1 MNKKTIATLLAMAC
15 FAPALAHAETAPQGY
30 KLEQVLLMSRHNLRA
45 PLANNG
51 SVLEQSTAQSW
62 PQWDVPGGQLT
73 TKGGVLEVYMGH
85 YVREWLAEQGLVTSG
100 ECPTPQSVYAY
111 ANSLQRTVATAQFFI
126 TGAFPGCDIPVHHQ
140 EKMGTMDPTFNP
152 VITNDSPEFKQAA
165 VKAMETQRERDKLD
179 DSYQLLEQIVDFKDS
194 PSCKEKQ
201 VCDLTAQKDKFS
213 ANASEE
219 PGVSGPLKVGNSLVD
234 AFTLQY
240 YEGFPMDQVAWGK
253 IKTDQQWKVLSQLKN
268 SYQDTLFTSPQ
279 VARNVAAPLIKY
291 IQKSLAGN
299 DNKGPKITL
308 LVGHD
313 SNIASLLTA
322 LDFNTYQLP
331 DQYERTPI
339 GGKIMFQRWHDVNNN
354 RELMK
359 VEYVYQSSEQLR
371 NAEVLSLEKP
381 PMRVTLQ
388 LKGCLTDANGFCPWE
403 KFTDVLA
410 QTVNQGK

>member
-1 MNKKTIATLLAMAC
+1 MNKKIVASLLAVAC
-15 FAPALAHAETAPQGY
+15 FAPGMANAEAAPDGY
-30 KLEQVLLMSRHNLRA
+30 QLEQVLLMSRHNLRA

-62 PQWDVPGGQLT
+62 PEWDVPGGQLT

-85 YVREWLAEQGLVTSG
+85 YMREWLAEQGLVKSG

-126 TGAFPGCDIPVHHQ
+126 TGAFPGCDVPVHHQ

-152 VITNDSPEFKQAA
+152 VITNDSPEFQQAA
-165 VKAMETQRERDKLD
+165 VKAMEAQREHYKLE
-179 DSYQLLEQIVDFKDS
+179 DSYKLLEQVTDFKDS
-194 PSCKEKQ
+194 PTCKEKQ
-201 VCDLTAQKDKFS
+201 QCDLTAAKDKFT
-213 ANASEE
+213 ANAKEE

-240 YEGFPMDQVAWGK
+240 YEGFPLDQVAWGQ
-253 IKTDQQWKVLSQLKN
+253 IKTDQQWRVLSQLKN
-268 SYQDTLFTSPQ
+268 GYQDTLFTSPE
-279 VARNVAAPLIKY
+279 VARNVAAPLVKY
-291 IQKSLAGN
+291 IQKALAGGEA
-299 DNKGPKITL
+299 KGPKITL

-322 LDFNTYQLP
+322 MDFKDYQLP
-331 DQYERTPI
+331 EQNERTPI
-339 GGKIMFQRWHDVNNN
+339 GGKIMFQRWHDANNN

-371 NAEVLSLEKP
+371 NGEVLSLQQP
-381 PMRVTLQ
+381 PKRVTLQ
-388 LKGCLTDANGFCPWE
+388 LNGCPTDANGFCPWD
-403 KFTDVLA
+403 KFTEVLNK
-410 QTVNQGK
+410 TVAEK

>member
-1 MNKKTIATLLAMAC
+1 MNKKILASLLAAAC
-15 FAPALAHAETAPQGY
+15 FAPGLADAEAAPDGY
-30 KLEQVLLMSRHNLRA
+30 QLEQVLLMSRHNLRA

-62 PQWDVPGGQLT
+62 PEWDVPGGQLT

-85 YVREWLAEQGLVTSG
+85 YMREWLAQQGLVKSG

-126 TGAFPGCDIPVHHQ
+126 TGAFPGCDVPVHHQ

-165 VKAMETQRERDKLD
+165 VKAMEAQRGHYKLD
-179 DSYQLLEQIVDFKDS
+179 DSYKLLEQVTAFGDS
-194 PSCKEKQ
+194 PTCKEKQ
-201 VCDLTAQKDKFS
+201 QCDLTAGKDKFT
-213 ANASEE
+213 ANATEE

-240 YEGFPMDQVAWGK
+240 YEGFPLDQVAWGQ
-253 IKTDQQWKVLSQLKN
+253 IKTDKQWQVLSQLKN
-268 SYQDTLFTSPQ
+268 GYQDTLFTSPE
-279 VARNVAAPLIKY
+279 VARNVAAPLVKY
-291 IQKSLAGN
+291 IQKALAG
-299 DNKGPKITL
+299 KEAAGPKVTL

-322 LDFNTYQLP
+322 LDFKPYQLP
-331 DQYERTPI
+331 EQNERTPI
-339 GGKIMFQRWHDVNNN
+339 GGKIMFQRWHDKNAN

-359 VEYVYQSSEQLR
+359 VEYVYQSSDQLR
-371 NAEVLSLEKP
+371 KGEVLSLQQP
-381 PMRVTLQ
+381 PQRVTLQ
-388 LKGCLTDANGFCPWE
+388 LAGCPVDANGFCPWD
-403 KFTDVLA
+403 KFTEVLNK
-410 QTVNQGK
+410 TVAGK

>member
-1 MNKKTIATLLAMAC
+1 MNKKTIAVLLAMAY
-15 FAPALAHAETAPQGY
+15 FAPALAQAETAPQGY
-30 KLEQVLLMSRHNLRA
+30 QLQQVLLMSRHNLRA

-62 PQWDVPGGQLT
+62 PEWDVPGGQLT

-85 YVREWLAEQGLVTSG
+85 YLREWLAEQGMVKSG

-152 VITNDSPEFKQAA
+152 VITNDSPEFKEAA
-165 VKAMETQRERDKLD
+165 LKAMETQREHYKLD
-179 DSYQLLEQIVDFKDS
+179 DSYQLLEQIVAFKDS

-201 VCDLTAQKDKFS
+201 KCDLTAEKDKFS
-213 ANASEE
+213 ANAREE

-240 YEGFPMDQVAWGK
+240 YEGFPLDNVAWGQ
-253 IKTDQQWKVLSQLKN
+253 IKTDQQWKVLSELKN
-268 SYQDTLFTSPQ
+268 GYQDTLFTSPQ

-291 IQKSLAGN
+291 IQKALVGN
-299 DNKGPKITL
+299 DAKGPKITL

-322 LDFNTYQLP
+322 LDFKPYQLP
-331 DQYERTPI
+331 GQYERTPI
-339 GGKIMFQRWHDVNNN
+339 GGKIMFQRWHDANTNHD
-354 RELMK
+354 LMK
-359 VEYVYQSSEQLR
+359 VEYVYQSSDQLR
-371 NAEVLSLEKP
+371 KADVLSLQQP
-381 PMRVTLQ
+381 PQRVTLQ
-388 LKGCLTDANGFCPWE
+388 LNGCPTDANGFCPWD
-403 KFTDVLA
+403 KFTEVLT
-410 QTVNQGK
+410 QTVNQAK